1 VLRTFASHI
10 LVLTLLS
17 AGCMPP
23 PAGLQAQRGNQG
35 ELLLYLAGL
44 PPEANRLSFSLAGA
58 SALRA
63 DGTAIPLSLR
73 MTVPTGPGSDRQR
86 LLATGLLPPGS
97 YHGIALTVE
106 NAQVATEEGEMALLT
121 PEKPVVISVPFNV
134 SRRGATL
141 LEIIYRQ
148 AGSIQQHVRFVP
160 AFFASRPEP
169 PVVTRL
175 AFASVPSD
183 DHVLV
188 FDRTTLKAI
197 TAIAL
202 EGEPAGMAL
211 DEAGNRLFV
220 ALSEQDAVAVIDI
233 LSGALLD
240 RIPLQLGDR
249 PDRLA
254 LTPDGN
260 LLLCVNPGSDSV
272 SLIDPHSLVELSRL
286 DVGDEPHSLALDP
299 AGRRAFIFNLQSD
312 SISVLDLNDSRLLFT
327 QSTDS
332 APIWGALNRDGRR
345 LYVIYRS
352 SPYLNVLDPAT
363 LAAIERQQVGIGTDF
378 LLVDARTD
386 LVYLGWADEPRI
398 DIFDP
403 FSLQA
408 VDFLDAPGG
417 GAVLAIDDEENRLLV
432 GSTAGSVTA
441 VDLVSKRQAG
451 RVDVSGPVHSLVL
464 EGARH

>member
-1 VLRTFASHI
+1 
-10 LVLTLLS
+10 
-17 AGCMPP
+17 MPP
-23 PAGLQAQRGNQG
+23 KDGLQALRGDRG

-44 PPEANRLSFSLAGA
+44 PPDASRLSFSLAGA
-58 SALRA
+58 AALRE
-63 DGTAIPLSLR
+63 DDSAIPLSLR
-73 MTVPTGPGSDRQR
+73 LTVPTGPGSDRQR
-86 LLATGLLPPGS
+86 LLATGLLPPGA
-97 YHGIALTVE
+97 YHGIALTIE
-106 NAQVATEEGEMALLT
+106 KAQVATEEGEMALLA
-121 PEKPVVISVPFNV
+121 PEKPVVISAPFSV

-148 AGSIQQHVRFVP
+148 AGSIQQHVRFIP
-160 AFFASRPEP
+160 AFFASQPEP

-175 AFASVPSD
+175 AFASVPKED
-183 DHVLV
+183 QVLV
-188 FDRTTLKAI
+188 FDRKTLKAI

-211 DEAGNRLFV
+211 DESGNRLFV
-220 ALSEQDAVAVIDI
+220 ALSAQDAVAVIDI

-254 LTPDGN
+254 LTPDGS
-260 LLLCVNPGSDSV
+260 LLLCTNPGSDSV
-272 SLIDPHSLVELSRL
+272 SLIDPSSLLELSRL
-286 DVGDEPHSLALDP
+286 DVGDEPRSLALDP
-299 AGRRAFIFNLQSD
+299 AGRRAFIFNLHSD
-312 SISVLDLNDSRLLFT
+312 SIAAIDLNERRLLFT

-332 APIWGALNRDGRR
+332 APIWGALNRDGSR

-363 LAAIERQQVGIGTDF
+363 LAVLERQQVGIGTGV
-378 LLVDARTD
+378 LLVDARSD
-386 LVYLGWADEPRI
+386 LVYLGWTDEPRI

-432 GSTAGSVTA
+432 GSAAGPVTA
-441 VDLVSKRQAG
+441 LDLVSKREAG

-464 EGARH
+464 EGDRR